1 MAMLERADCKTLWN
15 TFDMI
20 LIAWRK
26 SSTLGIRMKRRTLG
40 LMKSS
45 GSKKPRMFVLDYF

>member
-15 TFDMI
+15 TFEYDFDCMAEAFNI
-20 LIAWRK
+20 
-26 SSTLGIRMKRRTLG
+26 GIRMKRRTLG

-45 GSKKPRMFVLDYF
+45 GSKKSRMFVLEYF